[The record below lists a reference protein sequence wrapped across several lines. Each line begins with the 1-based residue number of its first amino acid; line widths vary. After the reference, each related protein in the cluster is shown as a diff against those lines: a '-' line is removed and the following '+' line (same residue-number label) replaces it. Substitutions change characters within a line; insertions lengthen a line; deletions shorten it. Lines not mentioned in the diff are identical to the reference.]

1 MCNLLQNIAT
11 KQVKKS
17 CCEFHHL
24 HSNLSC
30 NKSVYCLFCTYLNSD
45 WMKLHRGYT
54 IHRSYVIGCKK
65 SLSWAR
71 KTRNKQRF
79 CCKKYNY
86 FLLSA
91 TTLCTL
97 RQPDLSEDRIE
108 SGQQNAQL
116 CFSTCFAAML
126 QNKLHSY
133 QLPLG
138 PMYTNRQSSATSL
151 RWSQNSFSQSDLKQ
165 VGVS

>member
-151 RWSQNSFSQSDLKQ
+151 CWSQNSFNQSDLKQ
-165 VGVS
+165 IGVS